1 MLITKGGEVF
11 YFKLNTMTTN
21 SWLSATVALT
31 PIIKRINATG
41 RKSRQVRSQ
50 FANRKIKKRT
60 MEKFKQLVSLCKSSV
75 EISVNDHKDVYES
88 VEQYID
94 EVDRK
99 DIDIDVFSEM
109 VKRNTIVRVQ
119 AYPYSPNGFFIV
131 YHYDIDKAVEISLL
145 KLEIMF

>member
-1 MLITKGGEVF
+1 
-11 YFKLNTMTTN
+11 
-21 SWLSATVALT
+21 
-31 PIIKRINATG
+31 
-41 RKSRQVRSQ
+41 
-50 FANRKIKKRT
+50 

-119 AYPYSPNGFFIV
+119 AYPYSPNDFFIV
-131 YHYDIDKAVEISLL
+131 YHYDIDKAVEILL
-145 KLEIMF
+145 SKLEIMF